1 MSAAENKVQEQA
13 NGKPAKP
20 KTIVTTVKM
29 SDGRKVDFAGKRDL
43 VKNYYPDEAQAT
55 VKVVLD
61 FRNGETR
68 TFYPHP
74 SLLLTFAGH
83 GAIQK
88 LGDELADPKLTDI
101 DDKIA
106 AIDSLIAQLDTGE
119 WSARREGDEFA
130 GTSVLLKAL
139 VELTQKEGEQPA
151 DAVTRVKAF
160 LKGKSQNEK
169 LALRN
174 SPKIKPIVE
183 RIEAEK
189 AAKSAQVDTDSLLAE
204 LGA

>member
-1 MSAAENKVQEQA
+1 MSAVLEEMDDSTESTKGKKAKAPVEQ
-13 NGKPAKP
+13 
-20 KTIVTTVKM
+20 VKM
-29 SDGRKVDFAGKRDL
+29 QDGRVVEFPGKRDL
-43 VKNYYPDEAQAT
+43 VKNYYPDDEKAT

-68 TFYPHP
+68 VFYPHP

-101 DDKIA
+101 DDKVA
-106 AIDSLIAQLDTGE
+106 AIDALMEQLNEGK
-119 WSARREGDEFA
+119 WSVRREGDGFA

-139 VELTQKEGEQPA
+139 VEKSGKTVEEI
-151 DAVTRVKAF
+151 KAW
-160 LKGKSQNEK
+160 LKGKTQPEK
-169 LALRN
+169 MALRG
-174 SPKIKPIVE
+174 SAALKPIVD

-189 AAKSAQVDTDSLLAE
+189 VAKSAKVDTTSLLAE
-204 LGA
+204 II